1 MKPLRNPLAWVLGIV
16 VSCTALVPVSARA
29 FANVAVGEALE
40 NVELTTLAGGKEA
53 LLSPQA
59 QANVFIFFR
68 PQQENSLKA
77 LKAIAECERA
87 FAGKPVHW
95 VAVVSSSWSAQEVR
109 ASVALAGAR
118 IPVLIDQ
125 GDALYGKLG
134 VRLHPVVGVAN
145 EKFALI
151 AYEPFQDVNY
161 CDRVK
166 GQVRYALKEISKT
179 DLARTDAPERALF
192 PDEVKGA
199 VSNRFIKMGEMYLGM
214 EQYDKAAAEA
224 RKLLQGDP
232 RYAPAHV
239 LLGDAL
245 SSQGKCAEAKLAYQ
259 EAVKL
264 SPQLVAVVQQKK
276 SPCGP

>member
-1 MKPLRNPLAWVLGIV
+1 MTPHRNLLAWVLGIAV
-16 VSCTALVPVSARA
+16 TCTTLIPATALA
-29 FANVAVGEALE
+29 FANVAVGDSVE

-53 LLSPQA
+53 LLSPHA

-68 PQQENSLKA
+68 PQQENSVKA
-77 LKAIAECERA
+77 LKAIAECERT
-87 FAGKPVHW
+87 FAGKPVRW

-109 ASVALAGAR
+109 ASVALAGAH

-125 GDALYGKLG
+125 DDALYGKLG

-145 EKFALI
+145 EK
-151 AYEPFQDVNY
+151 
-161 CDRVK
+161 
-166 GQVRYALKEISKT
+166 
-179 DLARTDAPERALF
+179 RALMQ
-192 PDEVKGA
+192 DEVKGA
-199 VSNRFIKMGEMYLGM
+199 VSNRFIKMGEAYLGM

-224 RKLLQGDP
+224 RKLLQTDSH
-232 RYAPAHV
+232 YAPAHV

>member
-1 MKPLRNPLAWVLGIV
+1 MTPLRNLLAWVLGIA
-16 VSCTALVPVSARA
+16 VSCATLLPGSAHA
-29 FANVAVGEALE
+29 FANVALGETIE
-40 NVELTTLAGGKEA
+40 NVELPTLAGGREA
-53 LLSPQA
+53 LLSA
-59 QANVFIFFR
+59 GTQANVFIFFR
-68 PQQENSLKA
+68 PQQENSVKA
-77 LKAIAECERA
+77 LKAIADCERA
-87 FAGKPVHW
+87 FAGKSVHW
-95 VAVVSSSWSAQEVR
+95 VAVVSSSWAAQEVR
-109 ASVALAGAR
+109 ASVSLAGTHV
-118 IPVLIDQ
+118 PVLVDQ

-145 EKFALI
+145 EKFQLV

-161 CDRVK
+161 CDRIK
-166 GQVRYALKEISKT
+166 GQVRYALHEISQAE
-179 DLARTDAPERALF
+179 LARADAPERALM

-259 EAVKL
+259 EAMKL
-264 SPQLVAVVQQKK
+264 SPQLVAVVQKKK

>member
-1 MKPLRNPLAWVLGIV
+1 MTPLRNLLAWVLGIA
-16 VSCTALVPVSARA
+16 VSCATFLPGSAHA
-29 FANVAVGEALE
+29 FANVALGETIE
-40 NVELTTLAGGKEA
+40 NVELPTLAGGREA
-53 LLSPQA
+53 LLSA
-59 QANVFIFFR
+59 GTQANVFVFFR
-68 PQQENSLKA
+68 PQQENSVKA
-77 LKAIAECERA
+77 LKAIADCERA
-87 FAGKPVHW
+87 FAGKSVRW
-95 VAVVSSSWSAQEVR
+95 VAVVSSSWAAQEVR
-109 ASVALAGAR
+109 ASVSLAGAR
-118 IPVLIDQ
+118 VPVLVDQ

-145 EKFALI
+145 EKFQLI

-161 CDRVK
+161 CDRIK
-166 GQVRYALKEISKT
+166 GQVRYALHEISQAE
-179 DLARTDAPERALF
+179 LARADAPERALF

-264 SPQLVAVVQQKK
+264 SPQLVAVVQKKK

>member
-1 MKPLRNPLAWVLGIV
+1 MTPLRNLLAWVLGIA
-16 VSCTALVPVSARA
+16 VSCATFLPGSAHA
-29 FANVAVGEALE
+29 FANVAVGETIE
-40 NVELTTLAGGKEA
+40 NVELPTLAGGREA
-53 LLSPQA
+53 LLSA
-59 QANVFIFFR
+59 GTQANVFIFFR
-68 PQQENSLKA
+68 PQQENSVKA
-77 LKAIAECERA
+77 LKAIADCERA
-87 FAGKPVHW
+87 FAGKSVRW
-95 VAVVSSSWSAQEVR
+95 VAVVSSSWAAQEVR
-109 ASVALAGAR
+109 SSVSVAGAR
-118 IPVLIDQ
+118 IPVLVDQ

-145 EKFALI
+145 DKFQLL

-161 CDRVK
+161 CDRLK
-166 GQVRYALKEISKT
+166 GQVRYALHEIGKAE
-179 DLARTDAPERALF
+179 LAQADAPERALF

-224 RKLLQGDP
+224 RKLLAGDP

-245 SSQGKCAEAKLAYQ
+245 SSQGKCAEAKLAHQ

-264 SPQLVAVVQQKK
+264 SPPLVAVVQKKK

>member
-1 MKPLRNPLAWVLGIV
+1 MTPLRNPLAWVLGIV

-77 LKAIAECERA
+77 LKAIAECERT

-245 SSQGKCAEAKLAYQ
+245 SSQGKCAEAKLSYQ

-264 SPQLVAVVQQKK
+264 SPQLVAAVQQKK
-276 SPCGP
+276 SPCSP